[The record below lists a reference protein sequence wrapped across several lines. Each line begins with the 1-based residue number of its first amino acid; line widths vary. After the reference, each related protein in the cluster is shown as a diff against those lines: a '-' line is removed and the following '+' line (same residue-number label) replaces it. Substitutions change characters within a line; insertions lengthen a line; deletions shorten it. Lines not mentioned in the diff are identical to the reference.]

1 MDEDDGTMSAWYMF
15 AQMGLYPTCPGV
27 PEYEVFSPI
36 FNEITLHLGGH
47 DVKIE
52 RRCAPGKM
60 RRAYADGEP
69 LYDFTITHEQ
79 LCTANKI
86 VIE

>member
-1 MDEDDGTMSAWYMF
+1 MDEDDGTMSAWYLF
-15 AQMGLYPTCPGV
+15 AQMGFYPVCPGV
-27 PEYEVFSPI
+27 PEYAVFGPL
-36 FNEITLHLGGH
+36 FDTVVLHLDGH

-60 RRAYADGEP
+60 QRAYADGEP
-69 LYDFTITHEQ
+69 LYDFSITHEQ
-79 LCTANKI
+79 LYSANKI